1 MKYGHYGNKYF
12 VEVVLLLLS
21 NGIPHAP
28 NNGKSCQAFL
38 ICLFVLNVFLQSKTI
53 NVMFKY
59 FRKKVPFQKSFTLV
73 KKILVT

>member
-28 NNGKSCQAFL
+28 NNGKSCQVCL
-38 ICLFVLNVFLQSKTI
+38 ICAMFLLNVFLLSKTI

-59 FRKKVPFQKSFTLV
+59 FRKKSLFIGL
-73 KKILVT
+73 LH